1 MARRT
6 STRPARQRPA
16 ASGAAKSDY
25 KPQCSALTE
34 DGKQCR
40 NSSRALSKYC
50 ASHKGYQPPAGKGL
64 AKRIE
69 GESWSAKDKLTD
81 KQSRRN
87 ADTRPAVQR
96 AADTRLAVR
105 KAAKAPKKARP
116 ATRAKPVAAKV
127 RGRSARPRHIP
138 FAPVG
143 GDETTGATSD
153 PGFVAN
159 ILQEERD
166 YLVVYEEP
174 DMDGMAM
181 EDGLLLD
188 IDAGQPVSL
197 GEVNLEQ
204 KLDLEL
210 SNNTNWVGK
219 LGFVLSVLG
228 AVVGFGAC
236 VLFAISYPD
245 PWYTADGNLSATRM
259 IPGTVLVG
267 VVGALMMLSGV
278 ILTHYGRRIQAKGNL
293 SRMRIVEKAFQPRV
307 ALGDES

>member
-1 MARRT
+1 M
-6 STRPARQRPA
+6 
-16 ASGAAKSDY
+16 AAKAKADY
-25 KPQCSALTE
+25 QPQCAALTA

-40 NSSRALSKYC
+40 NSSRGASKYC

-69 GESWSAKDKLTD
+69 GKSWSATDKLTD
-81 KQSRRN
+81 RASRKQ
-87 ADTRPAVQR
+87 ADTKPSVRR
-96 AADTRLAVR
+96 AKDTGLAVR
-105 KAAKAPKKARP
+105 KRGAAGKAAAKPAKAPARSN
-116 ATRAKPVAAKV
+116 RSVLR
-127 RGRSARPRHIP
+127 RGQRPRHIP
-138 FAPVG
+138 FAPVV
-143 GDETTGATSD
+143 GDEATGATSD
-153 PGFVAN
+153 PGYVAN

-174 DMDGMAM
+174 DTDGLPT
-181 EDGLLLD
+181 EDNLLLD

-219 LGFVLSVLG
+219 LGFVLAIVGAIIGFSVLIF
-228 AVVGFGAC
+228 FGTT
-236 VLFAISYPD
+236 YPER
-245 PWYTADGNLSATRM
+245 WYDEQGNPAEGSIL
-259 IPGTVLVG
+259 PGTALVG
-267 VVGALMMLSGV
+267 VIAVLMQLAGV
-278 ILTHYGRRIQAKGNL
+278 VLTHYGRRIQARGNL

>member
-1 MARRT
+1 MA
-6 STRPARQRPA
+6 SKAK
-16 ASGAAKSDY
+16 AAKADY
-25 KPQCSALTE
+25 QPQCAALTA

-40 NSSRALSKYC
+40 NSSRGTSKYC

-69 GESWSAKDKLTD
+69 GKSWSATDKLTD
-81 KQSRRN
+81 SASRKQ
-87 ADTRPAVQR
+87 ADTKPSVRR
-96 AADTRLAVR
+96 AKDTVLAVR
-105 KAAKAPKKARP
+105 KGAAGKKAAKPKPAR
-116 ATRAKPVAAKV
+116 TQRSVL
-127 RGRSARPRHIP
+127 RGRGPRPRHIP
-138 FAPVG
+138 YAPVSS
-143 GDETTGATSD
+143 DEATGATSD
-153 PGFVAN
+153 PGYVAN

-174 DMDGMAM
+174 DTDGMPT

-210 SNNTNWVGK
+210 SNNTNWVGR
-219 LGFVLSVLG
+219 LGFVLAIVGAIIGFSVLIF
-228 AVVGFGAC
+228 FGTT
-236 VLFAISYPD
+236 YPER
-245 PWYTADGNLSATRM
+245 WYDDQGNPAEGSIL
-259 IPGTVLVG
+259 PGTALVG
-267 VVGALMMLSGV
+267 VIAVLMQLAGV
-278 ILTHYGRRIQAKGNL
+278 VLTHYGRRIQARGNL

>member
-1 MARRT
+1 MAGKT
-6 STRPARQRPA
+6 KAGYQ
-16 ASGAAKSDY
+16 
-25 KPQCSALTE
+25 PQCAALTA

-40 NSSRALSKYC
+40 NSSRGTSKSC

-69 GESWSAKDKLTD
+69 GKSWSATDKLSDRTSR
-81 KQSRRN
+81 KQ
-87 ADTRPAVQR
+87 ADTKPTVRR
-96 AADTRLAVR
+96 AKDTVLAVR
-105 KAAKAPKKARP
+105 KRKAGGKSAKAAPKAGKAAAKPSKPAAR
-116 ATRAKPVAAKV
+116 TSRSVLR
-127 RGRSARPRHIP
+127 RGQRPRHIP

-143 GDETTGATSD
+143 GDQTTGATSD

-174 DMDGMAM
+174 DTDGLPT

-219 LGFVLSVLG
+219 VGFVLSIVG
-228 AVVGFGAC
+228 ALIGFGAC
-236 VLFAISYPD
+236 LLFASAYPD
-245 PWYTADGNLSATRM
+245 PWYTTDGELSDTSM
-259 IPGTVLVG
+259 IPGTVLIG
-267 VVGALMMLSGV
+267 VVGALTMLAGV
-278 ILTHYGRRIQAKGNL
+278 VLTHYGRRIQAKGNL

-307 ALGDES
+307 ALGDEYPQA